1 MADADSLRELDTE
14 LARVVDRLSSLPLTK
29 VALVR
34 DDCHETA
41 VRLVEETRRLTDDI
55 PVHAEVPRLEP
66 QGVGALIAVLGRDY
80 REAAKAAPES
90 DVSQVVAW
98 LVELRRSLP

>member
-1 MADADSLRELDTE
+1 M
-14 LARVVDRLSSLPLTK
+14 
-29 VALVR
+29 
-34 DDCHETA
+34 
-41 VRLVEETRRLTDDI
+41 VEWPRHLTDDI
-55 PVHAEVPRLEP
+55 PADAEVPRLEP
-66 QGVGALIAVLGRDY
+66 QGVGALIAVVGRDY